1 MRIFVCVKTIPVL
14 SETYGEVVCTAGIN
28 EDGDF
33 IRIYPIPYRHLD
45 YEKRFTKFQ
54 WISIT
59 DRNLLRRTRDQRPES
74 HHIESMNSIIA
85 EEKIGAD
92 HWTERHAILFK
103 KEVLFTRFEEL
114 LQHGRDN
121 TKTLAFYKPA
131 RILKMVYEP
140 NRPNFQKLQHIRD
153 RQATDLFKDDLVKPI
168 KQPDFVFRFLF
179 EDELGKTH
187 KLMIEDWEV
196 HALYRNCRKQG
207 LSMQEAAEEV
217 VNKYRT
223 LTSDAYKWCFIM
235 GTIYNNQLV
244 YKTATPWAI
253 IGLLY
258 RKITDRESAA
268 LHMEDLFAGL

>member
-14 SETYGEVVCTAGIN
+14 SNTYGEVVCTAGIN

-33 IRIYPIPYRHLD
+33 IRIYPIPYRHLE
-45 YEKRFTKFQ
+45 YEKRFTKYQ
-54 WISIT
+54 WINII
-59 DRNLLRRTRDQRPES
+59 DHNLLRRTQDRRPES

-85 EEKIGAD
+85 EERIGAD
-92 HWTERHAILFK
+92 RWPERHAILFK

-131 RILKMVYEP
+131 RILKIVYEP
-140 NRPNFQKLQHIRD
+140 HHTDLQKLQRIKD
-153 RQATDLFKDDLVKPI
+153 RQATDLFKDDLVNPI
-168 KQPDFVFRFLF
+168 KQPDFAFRFIF
-179 EDELGKTH
+179 EDERGKTH

-207 LSMQEAAEEV
+207 LSKQEAANEV
-217 VNKYRT
+217 IKKYRS
-223 LTSDAYKWCFIM
+223 LTSDPYKWCFIM
-235 GTIYNNQLV
+235 GTIHDNQLK

-268 LHMEDLFAGL
+268 LHMVDLFAEL